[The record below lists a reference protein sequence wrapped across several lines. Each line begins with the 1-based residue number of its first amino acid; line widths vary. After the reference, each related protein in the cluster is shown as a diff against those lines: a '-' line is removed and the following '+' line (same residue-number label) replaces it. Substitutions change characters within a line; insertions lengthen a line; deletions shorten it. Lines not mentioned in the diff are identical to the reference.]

1 MGELIQIEIDRLIAS
16 PTQPRQTFDKKS
28 MEELTASVKENN
40 IIEPILV
47 REWSAEYELPKK
59 LKLSGPYYEIINGER
74 RYRAA
79 KSLGMLTVPCLLSVM
94 DTRKVIETQMIGFVH
109 RADLHPLEEAHAFS
123 VALEKGGYSSKEIAA
138 KIGKSA
144 SYVEQRIVL
153 LNLIG
158 PMQQYFLSGHMNAY
172 QAMQIA
178 RCTPAFQEE
187 IQKRFEHFLEGSY
200 TLETRDLVDFID
212 ANSHRSMKKAP
223 FNVDDAGLVPECG
236 ACTLCPKRTTN
247 RPDLFEG
254 VSSDDTCTD
263 GKCFEAKVQAHLKQ
277 VKEKLQE
284 KEGTVV
290 TISTN
295 FQKVPKGTLTP
306 QDYRV
311 ATKSEKGAV
320 RALVVSGDE
329 VGKTKYVVP
338 KSAEQPPKKKEKKPK
353 VSAVE
358 SDLRDRFNVEKNLKL
373 RIELLK
379 AAQQTGLTEEIKH
392 RIAEAF
398 GDWSS
403 QPTLEEYGL
412 DRKTITGDQH
422 LLVMIIE
429 SDIDGGWGEMEQ
441 KFWKK
446 ETGFDGNALLKGLE
460 KQMEKDI
467 KEALK
472 AEQKKAKEEPA
483 KDSPPAKTAGRA
495 RSSKLRK
502 ENAALDVEDES

>member
-338 KSAEQPPKKKEKKPK
+338 KSAEQPPEKKEKAPK
-353 VSAVE
+353 ISPIE
-358 SDLRDRFNVEKNLKL
+358 KQMREEHEKLRWIELRQALYEKAEKN
-373 RIELLK
+373 
-379 AAQQTGLTEEIKH
+379 GLTEDMKH

-398 GDWSS
+398 GDWMSE
-403 QPTLEEYGL
+403 PDLEEYGL
-412 DRKTITGDQH
+412 KRETISGDQH
-422 LLVMIIE
+422 LIVVLIE
-429 SDIDGGWGEMEQ
+429 STTAGGFGDDDRM
-441 KFWKK
+441 FWKK
-446 ETGFDGNALLKGLE
+446 QVGFDGTAFLKQKE
-460 KQMEKDI
+460 KQFEKDI

-483 KDSPPAKTAGRA
+483 KDAPPAKIAGKA
-495 RSSKLRK
+495 RNSKMKK
-502 ENAALDVEDES
+502 ESAALDVEDEG

>member
-1 MGELIQIEIDRLIAS
+1 
-16 PTQPRQTFDKKS
+16 
-28 MEELTASVKENN
+28 
-40 IIEPILV
+40 
-47 REWSAEYELPKK
+47 
-59 LKLSGPYYEIINGER
+59 
-74 RYRAA
+74 
-79 KSLGMLTVPCLLSVM
+79 M

-187 IQKRFEHFLEGSY
+187 IQKRFGAFLEGSY

-212 ANSHRSMKKAP
+212 ANSHRSMKKRRSMWTTR
-223 FNVDDAGLVPECG
+223 AGSGMRCVHALPEG
-236 ACTLCPKRTTN
+236 TTN

-254 VSSDDTCTD
+254 VPRMIPAPTGSVLRRRCRRTKTGEGETAGEGRNGRHDLDELPESPEGHPHAAGLSGRHEKREGGRSGHWWCRAMKSGRRNTLSRNPQSSRR
-263 GKCFEAKVQAHLKQ
+263 KKR
-277 VKEKLQE
+277 EKAQGIRCRE
-284 KEGTVV
+284 
-290 TISTN
+290 
-295 FQKVPKGTLTP
+295 
-306 QDYRV
+306 
-311 ATKSEKGAV
+311 
-320 RALVVSGDE
+320 
-329 VGKTKYVVP
+329 
-338 KSAEQPPKKKEKKPK
+338 
-353 VSAVE
+353 
-358 SDLRDRFNVEKNLKL
+358 DLRDRFNVEKNLKL

-379 AAQQTGLTEEIKH
+379 AAQQTGLH
-392 RIAEAF
+392 RGDQAPYRRSI

-441 KFWKK
+441 KF
-446 ETGFDGNALLKGLE
+446 
-460 KQMEKDI
+460 
-467 KEALK
+467 
-472 AEQKKAKEEPA
+472 
-483 KDSPPAKTAGRA
+483 
-495 RSSKLRK
+495 
-502 ENAALDVEDES
+502 